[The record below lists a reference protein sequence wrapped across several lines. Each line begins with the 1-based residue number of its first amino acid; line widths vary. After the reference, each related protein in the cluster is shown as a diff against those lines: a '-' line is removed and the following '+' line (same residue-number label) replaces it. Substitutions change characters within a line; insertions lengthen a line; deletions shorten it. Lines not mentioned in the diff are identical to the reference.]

1 MKSCTKWHYHAT
13 LLEIIFSQENDG
25 LTFRIE
31 KSRHSVLP
39 VHDMEGEVDP
49 LPNPHPL
56 NLLPVN
62 QVRPEK

>member
-1 MKSCTKWHYHAT
+1 MQPYLT
-13 LLEIIFSQENDG
+13 LFSHFCKQENDR

-62 QVRPEK
+62 QVRPAK